1 MKLTQKEINKLVLF
15 FVDYYGH
22 QERETYRKEQRSV
35 IDKIRYYTKLDPFT
49 KQDVPLIKE
58 LDPHFKRMLSL
69 EISYQV
75 FAFEILS
82 IWAIDTPKE
91 LRPFLNINELKL
103 KRGRQYYLKELIQLK
118 KINGFKHKQI
128 KEIMDISVIKAH
140 EFYDFLAKYE
150 RDTTMRDSM
159 RIKSRHISGKKYEVE
174 GVIIDAGSMSE
185 AVRKWSRNP
194 KKNIS
199 TNAIN

>member
-15 FVDYYGH
+15 FVDYYGY

-49 KQDVPLIKE
+49 KQDIPLMKE
-58 LDPHFKRMLSL
+58 LDPYFKEMLSL

-82 IWAIDTPKE
+82 IWATATPKQ

-103 KRGRQYYLKELIQLK
+103 KRGKQYYLKELIKLK
-118 KINGFKHKQI
+118 RINGFKHKQI

-140 EFYDFLAKYE
+140 EFYDFLIKYE
-150 RDTTMRDSM
+150 R
-159 RIKSRHISGKKYEVE
+159 I
-174 GVIIDAGSMSE
+174 
-185 AVRKWSRNP
+185 
-194 KKNIS
+194 
-199 TNAIN
+199 